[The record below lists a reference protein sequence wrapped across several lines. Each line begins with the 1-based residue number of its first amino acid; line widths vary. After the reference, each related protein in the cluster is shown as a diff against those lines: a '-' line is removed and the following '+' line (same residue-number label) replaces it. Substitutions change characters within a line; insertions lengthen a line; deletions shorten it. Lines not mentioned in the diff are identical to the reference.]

1 MTPIFLSAAETPS
14 PINSPKHTARF
25 TLDQG

>member
-1 MTPIFLSAAETPS
+1 MTLIFLSVAVPPS
-14 PINSPKHTARF
+14 PMNSPKHTARF

>member
-1 MTPIFLSAAETPS
+1 MTLIFLSAADNPS
-14 PINSPKHTARF
+14 SMNSPKHTARF

>member
-1 MTPIFLSAAETPS
+1 MLLVFLSVANNPS
-14 PINSPKHTARF
+14 SMNSPKHTARF

>member
-1 MTPIFLSAAETPS
+1 MTLIFLSVANNPS
-14 PINSPKHTARF
+14 PMNSPKHTARF

>member
-1 MTPIFLSAAETPS
+1 MRLIFLSVANNPS
-14 PINSPKHTARF
+14 PMNSPKQTARF

>member
-1 MTPIFLSAAETPS
+1 MMLYFLSVADNPS
-14 PINSPKHTARF
+14 PMNSPKHTARF

>member
-1 MTPIFLSAAETPS
+1 MMLIFLSVANNPS
-14 PINSPKHTARF
+14 PMNSPKHTARF